1 MNTVDKETYEKL
13 ASAFYGQNLMISFMY
28 QLDEALLSRVREVV
42 ERVNDLE
49 ERFEKLRDSVKALA
63 EAFDKEGQQLLSTIE
78 RNRTVVDDILEQ
90 VKQSGTDISRISG
103 TVQKALDETSK
114 TISRFNDIQTMVKDI
129 EKIAKQTNLLA
140 LNASIESARAGEYG
154 RGFAVVAAEIQKL
167 ANESNL
173 ITKRITDEMSN
184 LAVAVSESAK
194 SIKIVGEI
202 FAALQG
208 SLTKLFDGIQEN
220 TNLLTQTLQVLT
232 STSNQLGQQQQV
244 FQDAESLL
252 KMVTEKFKTL
262 TRVISAVVDA
272 QLELKD
278 LKL

>member
-1 MNTVDKETYEKL
+1 MDKETYEKL
-13 ASAFYGQNLMISFMY
+13 VSSFYGQNLMISFMH

-42 ERVNDLE
+42 EKVKNLE
-49 ERFEKLRDSVKALA
+49 ERFEKLRDSVETLT
-63 EAFDKEGQQLLSTIE
+63 ETFEKEGQQLLSAVE
-78 RNRTVVDDILEQ
+78 KNKTVVNDILEQ
-90 VKQSGTDISRISG
+90 LKQSGTDISRISG
-103 TVQKALDETSK
+103 TVQKALEETSK
-114 TISRFNDIQTMVKDI
+114 TILRFSDIQAMVKDI

-173 ITKRITDEMSN
+173 ITKRITDEMNN
-184 LAVAVSESAK
+184 LAVAVGESAK
-194 SIKIVGEI
+194 SIKMVGEI
-202 FAALQG
+202 FATLQN

-220 TNLLTQTLQVLT
+220 INLLSQTLQVLT
-232 STSNQLGQQQQV
+232 STSKQLDQQQQV
-244 FQDAESLL
+244 FQDAEFLL

-262 TRVISAVVDA
+262 TRVITAVVNA
-272 QLELKD
+272 QLELKN